1 MINEFRNL
9 AALSHPN
16 IIKVYELY
24 VDFNDGFQKQ
34 SKVLVVMELVEGSEM
49 FQHIQELGNYT
60 EDTTKELFKQLL
72 DGITYLHSHGICH
85 RDLKPNNLLCDGLT
99 LKIADFNVSKF
110 SDSYKGFKDI
120 TEVDQIEMW
129 TFTGTVAFSAPEI
142 FVGAGYK

>member
-1 MINEFRNL
+1 
-9 AALSHPN
+9 
-16 IIKVYELY
+16 
-24 VDFNDGFQKQ
+24 
-34 SKVLVVMELVEGSEM
+34 MELVEGSEM

-72 DGITYLHSHGICH
+72 NGITYLHSHGICH